1 MRRARLAVTV
11 IVCLG
16 GAGCGSNLPDR
27 MWRSD
32 NLRYFSR
39 AGDDGVC
46 PALLDE
52 LEQHGQ
58 VIADVLMIERTL
70 VSYYKFDGVSD
81 FDENAGCD
89 PGASACSPNATVR
102 SPVDFDRHELI
113 HAYLSPYGRPP
124 WLLTEG
130 AAVALSCQHY
140 PRPTGDW
147 RDLYNAPHASPQLY
161 GAGGWLVGYLLKMFP
176 ARYLAWLYNRLQV
189 NASADQFAA
198 AVKDIYM
205 MDLDAIWPAAIGGP
219 GQPMR
224 CPWECGRSAFAI
236 DGQAHPLAPVC
247 AGGTLQRSVDV
258 QNSGLSRWRI
268 EGAGRFQLGSC
279 DGSDAP
285 MVSVSGAPRPG
296 ELLAPLSPGSYFID
310 AVVDSGGAP
319 ALSVAVT
326 PGDGLS
332 WSTCAAAPVLPDDL
346 STLSTLTLFYPS
358 STTPQFTS
366 FVGGMDRGGTLLLT
380 SDDPSASAS
389 LCASCD
395 PQTCTTTDASGALPA
410 FATPP
415 GAVLSVPAGAA
426 VSASFFWN

>member
-1 MRRARLAVTV
+1 MQRARLALMV
-11 IVCLG
+11 IACLG
-16 GAGCGSNLPDR
+16 GAGCGPNLPER

-32 NLRYFSR
+32 DVRYFSR
-39 AGDDGVC
+39 AGDDAVC

-58 VIADVLMIERTL
+58 VIADVLMIDRTL
-70 VSYYKFDGVSD
+70 VSYYKFDGRDD
-81 FDENAGCD
+81 FDANAECD
-89 PGASACSPNATVR
+89 PGASACAPNATVR

-124 WLLTEG
+124 WLLAEG

-140 PRPTGDW
+140 PRPQGDW
-147 RDLYNAPHASPQLY
+147 RALYGAPHSSPALY

-176 ARYLAWLYNRLQV
+176 SRYLAWLYNRLAV

-205 MDLDAIWPAAIGGP
+205 MDLDAIWPAVIGGP

-224 CPWECGRSAFAI
+224 CPWECGRPAFAT
-236 DGQAHPLAPVC
+236 DGAAHPLSPVC
-247 AGGTLQRSVDV
+247 AGGTLQRSVAV
-258 QNSGLSRWRI
+258 ENSGLSRWRI
-268 EGAGRFQLGSC
+268 DGAGRFQLGSC

-285 MVSVSGAPRPG
+285 MVSVSGTPGPG
-296 ELLAPLSPGSYFID
+296 ELLAPLSSGSYFID
-310 AVVDSGGAP
+310 AVVEAGGAP
-319 ALSVAVT
+319 TLSAAVT

-332 WSTCAAAPVLPDDL
+332 WSTCAAAPALPDDL
-346 STLSTLTLFYPS
+346 SALSTLTLFYPS

-366 FVGGMDRGGTLLLT
+366 FAGATARGGVLTLT
-380 SDDPSASAS
+380 SDDPTVSAS

-395 PQTCTTTDASGALPA
+395 PQTCATTDASGALASPA
-410 FATPP
+410 MSP

-426 VSASFFWN
+426 VSASFFWH